1 MSVRRLWPL
10 ALRAIVLWQ
19 LTWPAASKFLIY
31 EERVRDFEHHGIP
44 NPAAWVPIVGTFEV
58 IAVIAIALG
67 IAARLACLPMLP
79 IMAVAIATAGLE
91 SGNAMVLIGC
101 VGIVLFGSGALS
113 LWQPEERWLAH
124 LKSKLTDLHRS
135 QGTRDAGHESERGVR
150 D

>member
-1 MSVRRLWPL
+1 MSVRRIWLL
-10 ALRAIVLWQ
+10 ALRSIVLWQ

-31 EERVRDFEHHGIP
+31 EERVRDFEHHGVP
-44 NPAAWVPIVGTFEV
+44 NPEVWVAIVGTFEI

-101 VGIVLFGSGALS
+101 LGIVLFGSGALS
-113 LWQPEERWLAH
+113 LWQPEDHGLAQ
-124 LKSKLTDLHRS
+124 LKSKLTDLLRRQS
-135 QGTRDAGHESERGVR
+135 IRDDGHESERGVR